1 MSESNPIKIPPPVP
15 ATPKQEVSSVAPK
28 VSEGTAPISIQFPKK
43 SGEVAKIT
51 QAIQIPAASS
61 PAKAAPSPKA
71 PAKPISIPKAELKS
85 DSTQRLGG
93 WFKPKKKEG
102 ESSEKSLP
110 IPISIASPTKAPV
123 KEAVAPI
130 PAAPKPILSEEKPK
144 VEENAFPWVAR
155 DRSDE
160 KPEVL
165 LPAVETAA
173 IPIVKKEGPPP
184 PSISAPLSTPTVA
197 AIKIAAP
204 SVEKP
209 KPKESTPPIE
219 TLPPFI
225 KSGAP
230 SPLEKSPAPL
240 SVEKKEE
247 ENKKKAEKP
256 EPSAAPFPPKEALEQ
271 TPGLLSRKRYEEK
284 GLKSEP
290 ASTAPNVKKP
300 FPLWLRIILW
310 ILIPA
315 AIAGAGYAYYLHY
328 RETKLVGQFSLSSLR
343 LDKKIYIVNNF
354 SADVHVLAGEYK
366 ERLQPVRDQIKD
378 REVVVRRAKGDVSSI
393 ESRLK
398 LVDQERASVQK
409 EIDLQM
415 ESGKSHQK
423 RIWETEGAVIEKDYE
438 RQMELFHKSVQ
449 ERVKVLQIKWEPGDL
464 RSPEVWANAFR
475 LGLYD
480 TPKSVK
486 SSVERTWI
494 EQELVKWREFEK
506 KSEIGK
512 ENIRDRIDQY
522 QEKINEKVLSLKE
535 KAQVLET
542 KALEA
547 NQELAPLKEELA
559 HAEIDLK
566 ESQNEEK
573 SYLDYYYKQILE
585 LPEKNIRMTI
595 DLRADNTFYWGKIH
609 ENRAFPAGSYLLF
622 AKGKKGD
629 EDYWTLLEVP
639 LVDFHKTDLEITQSA
654 FIPLINYL
662 KE

>member
-15 ATPKQEVSSVAPK
+15 ATSKQEGSPVAPK

-43 SGEVAKIT
+43 VGEVTKIT
-51 QAIQIPAASS
+51 QAIQIPTVPS
-61 PAKAAPSPKA
+61 PAKAAPKPPS
-71 PAKPISIPKAELKS
+71 KPISIPKAELKS
-85 DSTQRLGG
+85 DSIQRLGG
-93 WFKPKKKEG
+93 WFKPKTKSG

-110 IPISIASPTKAPV
+110 IPISVASPTKAPV
-123 KEAVAPI
+123 KEEVTPTPAP
-130 PAAPKPILSEEKPK
+130 PKPILSEEKPK
-144 VEENAFPWVAR
+144 AEEKPKVEESAFPWVAR

-160 KPEVL
+160 KPEIL
-165 LPAVETAA
+165 LPLVETSA
-173 IPIVKKEGPPP
+173 IPIVKKEVSPP

-197 AIKIAAP
+197 TIKISP
-204 SVEKP
+204 ELIE
-209 KPKESTPPIE
+209 KPKESTPPPSE
-219 TLPPFI
+219 PLPPFI

-230 SPLEKSPAPL
+230 SPLVKSNQLP

-247 ENKKKAEKP
+247 EKKKP
-256 EPSAAPFPPKEALEQ
+256 EPSAASLPSKESLEQ
-271 TPGLLSRKRYEEK
+271 PPGLLSRKRYEEK
-284 GLKSEP
+284 GVKAESVTSEP
-290 ASTAPNVKKP
+290 KAKKP

-310 ILIPA
+310 ILIPS

-378 REVVVRRAKGDVSSI
+378 REVVVRRVKGDLSSI
-393 ESRLK
+393 ESRVK

-415 ESGKSHQK
+415 ESGKSYQK
-423 RIWETEGAVIEKDYE
+423 RIWETEGLVIEKEYD
-438 RQMELFHKSVQ
+438 RQLELFHKSVQ

-494 EQELVKWREFEK
+494 EKELQKWRELEK
-506 KSEIGK
+506 QSENGK
-512 ENIRDRIDQY
+512 EGIRDRIDQY
-522 QEKINEKVLSLKE
+522 QEKINEKVLSFKE
-535 KAQVLET
+535 KAQVLEM

-547 NQELAPLKEELA
+547 GQELAPLKEELA
-559 HAEIDLK
+559 HAERDLK

-585 LPEKNIRMTI
+585 LPEKNIRMAI

-622 AKGKKGD
+622 AKGKKGE
-629 EDYWTLLEVP
+629 EDYWTLLEIP

-654 FIPLINYL
+654 FMPLIDYL